1 MCLDRGSAT
10 KSGFVVKIVVVHRLH
25 RLHRRIMKNKIK
37 RKGKKKR
44 RRRLWLVWREEG
56 QRWKRDRIY

>member
-10 KSGFVVKIVVVHRLH
+10 KSGSVVKIVVVHRLH